1 MEQNNQN
8 QINLS
13 QVSDVQLK
21 AFAYDELGKIEV
33 AQANLRLINQ
43 ELANR
48 AKAAAA
54 GASANGVVNSDL
66 PVVK

>member
-8 QINLS
+8 QVNLS
-13 QVSDVQLK
+13 QVSDIQLK
-21 AFAYDELGKIEV
+21 AFAYDELGKIEM

-43 ELANR
+43 ELTTR
-48 AKAAAA
+48 AKSAAD
-54 GASANGVVNSDL
+54 ASRNGVVNPDL

>member
-13 QVSDVQLK
+13 QVSDIQLK
-21 AFAYDELGKIEV
+21 AFAYDELGKIEM

-43 ELANR
+43 ELATR
-48 AKAAAA
+48 AKIAS
-54 GASANGVVNSDL
+54 GALSNASINPDL
-66 PVVK
+66 PVIK

>member
-13 QVSDVQLK
+13 QVSDIQLK

-33 AQANLRLINQ
+33 AQANLRVINQ
-43 ELANR
+43 ELATR
-48 AKAAAA
+48 AKVAS
-54 GASANGVVNSDL
+54 GASSNGVVNPDL
-66 PVVK
+66 PVIK

>member
-1 MEQNNQN
+1 MEQTNQNN

-21 AFAYDELGKIEV
+21 AFAYDELGKIEM

-48 AKAAAA
+48 AKAAA
-54 GASANGVVNSDL
+54 GASSNGVVNPDL

>member
-13 QVSDVQLK
+13 QVSDIQLK
-21 AFAYDELGKIEV
+21 AFAYDELGKIEI

-43 ELANR
+43 ELSTR
-48 AKAAAA
+48 AKSAAD
-54 GASANGVVNSDL
+54 ASSNGVVNPDL

>member
-13 QVSDVQLK
+13 QVSDIQLK
-21 AFAYDELGKIEV
+21 AFAYDELGKIDM

-43 ELANR
+43 ELASR
-48 AKAAAA
+48 AKVTS
-54 GASANGVVNSDL
+54 GISSNDVVNPDL
-66 PVVK
+66 QVIR

>member
-1 MEQNNQN
+1 MEQTQNNQV
-8 QINLS
+8 NLS
-13 QVSDVQLK
+13 QVSDIQLK
-21 AFAYDELGKIEV
+21 AFAYDELGKIEM

-48 AKAAAA
+48 SKNAA
-54 GASANGVVNSDL
+54 GASSNGVVNPQL

>member
-13 QVSDVQLK
+13 QVSDIQLK

-43 ELANR
+43 ELASR
-48 AKAAAA
+48 EKAT
-54 GASANGVVNSDL
+54 SRISSNGVVNPDL
-66 PVVK
+66 QVTR

>member
-1 MEQNNQN
+1 MEQTQNN

-33 AQANLRLINQ
+33 AQANLRMINQ

-48 AKAAAA
+48 AKAAS
-54 GASANGVVNSDL
+54 GATANGVVNPEL

>member
-21 AFAYDELGKIEV
+21 AYAYDELGKIEV
-33 AQANLRLINQ
+33 AQANLRMINQ

-48 AKAAAA
+48 AKINN
-54 GASANGVVNSDL
+54 GASSNGIVNPDL
-66 PVVK
+66 PVVR

>member
-13 QVSDVQLK
+13 QVSDIQLK

-33 AQANLRLINQ
+33 AQANLRVINQ
-43 ELANR
+43 ELATR
-48 AKAAAA
+48 AKTAS
-54 GASANGVVNSDL
+54 GASSNGVVNPDL

>member
-13 QVSDVQLK
+13 QVTDVQLK
-21 AFAYDELGKIEV
+21 AFAYDELGKIEM

-43 ELANR
+43 ELSNR
-48 AKAAAA
+48 AKAASAA
-54 GASANGVVNSDL
+54 PSNGVGNPDL
-66 PVVK
+66 PVIN

>member
-13 QVSDVQLK
+13 QVSDIQLK

-33 AQANLRLINQ
+33 AQANLRVINQ

-48 AKAAAA
+48 AKAAN
-54 GASANGVVNSDL
+54 GASSNGVVNPEL
-66 PVVK
+66 PVIK

>member
-8 QINLS
+8 QVNLS
-13 QVSDVQLK
+13 QVSDIQLK
-21 AFAYDELGKIEV
+21 AFAYDELGKIEM

-43 ELANR
+43 ELASR
-48 AKAAAA
+48 AKNT
-54 GASANGVVNSDL
+54 GASSNGVVNPDL

>member
-1 MEQNNQN
+1 MEQN

-13 QVSDVQLK
+13 TVTDVQLK

-33 AQANLRLINQ
+33 AQSNLRVINQ

-48 AKAAAA
+48 AKAAA
-54 GASANGVVNSDL
+54 GASGNGVVNPDL

>member
-13 QVSDVQLK
+13 QVSDIQLK
-21 AFAYDELGKIEV
+21 AFAYDELSKIEV
-33 AQANLRLINQ
+33 AQANLRVINQ
-43 ELANR
+43 ELSTR
-48 AKAAAA
+48 AKSAAD
-54 GASANGVVNSDL
+54 ASNNGVVNPDL

>member
-13 QVSDVQLK
+13 QVTDVQLK
-21 AFAYDELGKIEV
+21 AFAYDELGKIVV

-43 ELANR
+43 ELSNR
-48 AKAAAA
+48 AKAA
-54 GASANGVVNSDL
+54 SAVPSKGVGNADL
-66 PVVK
+66 PVIN

>member
-13 QVSDVQLK
+13 QVSEIQLK

-33 AQANLRLINQ
+33 AQANLRVINQ

-48 AKAAAA
+48 AKAAN
-54 GASANGVVNSDL
+54 GASSNGVVNPDL
-66 PVVK
+66 PVIK